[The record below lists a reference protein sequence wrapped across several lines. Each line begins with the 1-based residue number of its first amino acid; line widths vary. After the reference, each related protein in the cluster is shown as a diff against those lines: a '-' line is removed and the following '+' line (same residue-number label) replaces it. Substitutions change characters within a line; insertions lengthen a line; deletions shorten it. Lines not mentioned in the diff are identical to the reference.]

1 MRNDD
6 HEMIE
11 MMMMMRINIKLN
23 KRNMFYNIQNINRN
37 RKLIQYIGNNVCEI
51 KKKMYQEEWTIK
63 EYIFSFYEWNCT
75 RTYQIIEWISF
86 QC

>member
-51 KKKMYQEEWTIK
+51 KKKMYQEE
-63 EYIFSFYEWNCT
+63 
-75 RTYQIIEWISF
+75 
-86 QC
+86 